1 MPPTM
6 YPIKVLSYLRH
17 VTSGPMLLCLLMY
30 AVTGSAQTA
39 DRLHIN
45 EIMVANIDRFLD
57 TSWNY
62 GSWVEIYNS
71 SSTDINLNRY
81 YINTDNNNQGKMRI
95 GYDLVIPARGY
106 VVLWFGH
113 RYWKAPTQID
123 AELDNDGGYITLFS
137 RGGNV
142 LDRGQ

>member
-81 YINTDNNNQGKMRI
+81 IISIPITTIRGK
-95 GYDLVIPARGY
+95 
-106 VVLWFGH
+106 
-113 RYWKAPTQID
+113 
-123 AELDNDGGYITLFS
+123 
-137 RGGNV
+137 
-142 LDRGQ
+142 